1 MARGFCGPHVSMI
14 LAVDRQHSGG
24 MLGPS
29 ILLDAVIRIREA
41 ELVAVVGSTGWN
53 RRRRLPEASRP
64 PACPVCREAASAAA
78 VALRTLVRASADI
91 AWSTALAAAEFCLEH
106 LLALMA
112 VPSPPAGWA
121 TVERG
126 QMARVAHIRRQL
138 RSFADHS
145 SQDRR
150 HLVTAE
156 ERAAVDLGAE
166 LLGSPRRARRP

>member
-64 PACPVCREAASAAA
+64 AACPVCREAASAAS

-106 LLALMA
+106 LLGLMA
-112 VPSPPAGWA
+112 VPSPPPGWA

-126 QMARVAHIRRQL
+126 QMSRVAHIRRQL